1 MKTFY
6 CGHCGYLAFFEN
18 TVCGNCGS
26 TLGFVPEEMD
36 FGAFAI
42 ETDGRWRRLGEPR
55 GDTHAWRPCRN
66 YAVERVCNWMVQGA
80 AEQLCCSCRHTEITP
95 ALRAPEN
102 RERWRRLEGAK
113 RRLFYSLY
121 QLGLPV
127 PRGGGGGDEVGLSFR
142 FVEDDAWPPH
152 VGAERGSGVITL
164 NLAEAD
170 GARPAGSV
178 AHRPESYRTVLG
190 HLRHAVG
197 HFYWD
202 LLIADSPRLD
212 AFRAKFGDERRDY
225 AEAAA
230 AYERDGP
237 PADWAERRI
246 SAYAAMHPLEDW
258 AETLGHY
265 LHVIDALDTA
275 AHWGFALHSDQDDG
289 GPADLPG
296 LGGTDLPFREV
307 LIEQWLPLSQFLDSM
322 GRSFGEGDIYPFVI
336 APAVLDKLCFVNDV
350 VAASR
355 VGGTCGY
362 GSENGVDAEGPAAAE
377 VAKRAL
383 PGPESPTAVDAGS
396 AIPGAPPTTDEMSR
410 AADRAEGSAVD
421 REKGRDKGSEKG
433 RDKGV
438 AG

>member
-6 CGHCGYLAFFEN
+6 CEHCGYLAFFEN

-26 TLGFVPEEMD
+26 ALGFVPEEMD
-36 FGAFAI
+36 FGAFALG
-42 ETDGRWRRLGEPR
+42 TNGRWRRLGEPR
-55 GDTHAWRPCRN
+55 GDAHAWRPCRN

-80 AEQLCCSCRHTEITP
+80 TDQLCCSCRHTEVTT

-113 RRLFYSLY
+113 RRLFYTLY

-127 PRGGGGGDEVGLSFR
+127 PRRGGDRGLDFR

-152 VGAERGSGVITL
+152 LGAERASGVITL
-164 NLAEAD
+164 SLAEAD

-230 AYERDGP
+230 TYERDGP

-265 LHVIDALDTA
+265 LHVVDALDTA
-275 AHWGFALHSDQDDG
+275 AHWGFALHSDQEDG

-350 VAASR
+350 IAASR

-362 GSENGVDAEGPAAAE
+362 GSDDGADAEGAEAADA
-377 VAKRAL
+377 AKRGL
-383 PGPESPTAVDAGS
+383 PGPESPPAVDAGS
-396 AIPGAPPTTDEMSR
+396 AIPGAPPAPDEMSD
-410 AADRAEGSAVD
+410 AADRGRVHGERRDEGSD
-421 REKGRDKGSEKG
+421 EGGGR
-433 RDKGV
+433 
-438 AG
+438 